1 MRFGREHGITRR
13 GVAELVNASFIVPQ
27 NPIIPGLTGLGDFST
42 DFSQFTSDLTS
53 GNYSQALSV
62 DTFWGVP
69 AWVWLTGGL
78 VVYMFFFGG
87 GKHSRARRAS
97 YAASSAAKAA
107 GSAYGRPAPSKK
119 KKKKGSRTYSAAD
132 GNWS

>member
-53 GNYSQALSV
+53 GNYSQALGV
-62 DTFWGVP
+62 DAFGGVP

-78 VVYMFFFGG
+78 ILYMFMFGG
-87 GKHSRARRAS
+87 GRHSRASRATA
-97 YAASSAAKAA
+97 AASASR
-107 GSAYGRPAPSKK
+107 SAYASAYDRPAPKK